1 MSKDTSSTW
10 DVIRHTTSYLKQQEN
25 YQPDYII
32 LLQPTTPF
40 RTPLII
46 DKCIKKLIKLNL
58 NSCIT
63 VTDVDYPP
71 QWTYKL
77 NKKNN
82 LTKFL
87 KGNYKWPLRRQDAEH
102 VYQPNGMVYSLKTSL
117 LKKKLPIPS
126 NLMGYV
132 FIEKRISCNIDSYH
146 DLTLAKIIWDELQI
160 EKRKN
165 CL

>member
-1 MSKDTSSTW
+1 MAAK
-10 DVIRHTTSYLKQQEN
+10 
-25 YQPDYII
+25 
-32 LLQPTTPF
+32 
-40 RTPLII
+40 
-46 DKCIKKLIKLNL
+46 
-58 NSCIT
+58 
-63 VTDVDYPP
+63 
-71 QWTYKL
+71 
-77 NKKNN
+77 
-82 LTKFL
+82 
-87 KGNYKWPLRRQDAEH
+87 RQDAEH

-117 LKKKLPIPS
+117 LKKPLIPS